1 MLEHSHPSYQHNILY
16 PSSMNI
22 GKLGIGGFLTLDT
35 CNGMRKTRRLIVDQV
50 HESAEAFHKYDSNEI
65 LVLDVDC

>member
-1 MLEHSHPSYQHNILY
+1 
-16 PSSMNI
+16 MNI